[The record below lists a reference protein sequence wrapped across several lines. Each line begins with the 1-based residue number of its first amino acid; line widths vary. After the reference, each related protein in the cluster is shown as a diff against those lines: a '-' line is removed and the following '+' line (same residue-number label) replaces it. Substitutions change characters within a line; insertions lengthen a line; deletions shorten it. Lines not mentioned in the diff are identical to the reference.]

1 MPRQAWKRW
10 PARQALCPGT
20 MNNNTTHP
28 IEVAILAAV
37 VAVEMLVAVVAVALV
52 VAGWRPAAAAQP
64 PAAAAHQK
72 ATSGERQS
80 TQPWAPPTPPELEA
94 LPVAHLRK
102 LARSAG
108 LPRCLTHRGRRDD
121 LLMAMAVAW

>member
-1 MPRQAWKRW
+1 
-10 PARQALCPGT
+10 

-28 IEVAILAAV
+28 IELAILAAV
-37 VAVEMLVAVVAVALV
+37 VAVESIGRMLVALVAVALV

-64 PAAAAHQK
+64 PAA
-72 ATSGERQS
+72 
-80 TQPWAPPTPPELEA
+80 PWAPPAPPELEA

-121 LLMAMAVAW
+121 LLIALAVAW